1 MSRISLNSNPSGT
14 GTLSISSP
22 NTNSDRTINLPDA
35 SGTVQLEGAAVNIGG
50 NNISAVNSLGFR
62 NRIINGDMRIDQRNA
77 GASVSPSTSGG
88 IEYSV
93 DRFGG
98 ARPGSGV
105 AFTLQQIADAP
116 AGFVNS
122 LRATVPT
129 GATPSGTQLSFVAQP
144 IEGLNVSDFGWGGA
158 NAQTITLSFWVKSS
172 VTGSFPLVLVN
183 SGNSRAYGATYTISA
198 ANTWEQKTVVV
209 PGDTSGTW
217 LTTNGMGIQVNW
229 GLGGAGASRT
239 VTTGWQT
246 PSSPGSSVGV
256 IAGTVNLVATTGA
269 TWQVTGVQLEA
280 GSVATPF
287 ERRDYGRELMMC
299 QRYYYKTLG
308 VSNGSRLGVGY
319 ATATTTAEA
328 ILFFPSSMRVAPSS
342 LEQSGTISDY
352 GLRIPGVTI
361 VCSSVPVFV
370 SSNDTSANVLFTVA
384 SGLTSGQAIFGR
396 SGSTNGFL
404 AWSAEL

>member
-1 MSRISLNSNPSGT
+1 MSTIKVSNLQNASAASPAITLAADGSATASLSSVNGGPIAGT
-14 GTLSISSP
+14 
-22 NTNSDRTINLPDA
+22 
-35 SGTVQLEGAAVNIGG
+35 
-50 NNISAVNSLGFR
+50 R

-77 GASVSPSTSGG
+77 GASFSPGTTGSVD
-88 IEYSV
+88 YSV

-98 ARPGSGV
+98 VRAGSGV

-144 IEGLNVSDFGWGGA
+144 IEGLNVSDLGWGGA
-158 NAQTITLSFWVKSS
+158 NAQTVTLSFWVKSS

-183 SGNSRAYGATYTISA
+183 SGNVRAYGATYTINA

-217 LTTNGMGIQVNW
+217 LTTNGVGIQVNW

-239 VTTGWQT
+239 VTTGWQST
-246 PSSPGSSVGV
+246 SSPGSSVGV

-269 TWQVTGVQLEA
+269 TFYITGVQLEP

-287 ERRDYGRELMMC
+287 ERRSFGAELALC
-299 QRYYYKTLG
+299 QRYFQRFNNIQAEGYSSGALVRQNTPIMFPVQMRTTPTRTVITAGSYTNIRSSSSAFAGLG
-308 VSNGSRLGVGY
+308 IN
-319 ATATTTAEA
+319 
-328 ILFFPSSMRVAPSS
+328 
-342 LEQSGTISDY
+342 
-352 GLRIPGVTI
+352 
-361 VCSSVPVFV
+361 
-370 SSNDTSANVLFTVA
+370 
-384 SGLTSGQAIFGR
+384 GLTDSYASCSMESTAAGYMYMNGQ
-396 SGSTNGFL
+396 SESM
-404 AWSAEL
+404 SSEL

>member
-1 MSRISLNSNPSGT
+1 MQGNIGGT
-14 GTLSISSP
+14 GVITVSSP
-22 NTNSDRTINLPDA
+22 NTNSDRSIVLPDA

-77 GASVSPSTSGG
+77 GASVTPVSRAYTLDRWTAEMTTGSR
-88 IEYSV
+88 YSV
-93 DRFGG
+93 QQNAGAVTPPTGFSNYLGVTSAAATSLGATSFFAVAQIIEGFNIADLAWGTANAQAITISFWVRSSLTGTFGG
-98 ARPGSGV
+98 A
-105 AFTLQQIADAP
+105 
-116 AGFVNS
+116 
-122 LRATVPT
+122 
-129 GATPSGTQLSFVAQP
+129 
-144 IEGLNVSDFGWGGA
+144 LN
-158 NAQTITLSFWVKSS
+158 
-172 VTGSFPLVLVN
+172 N
-183 SGNSRAYGATYTISA
+183 SGSSRSYPFTYAISA
-198 ANTWEQKTVVV
+198 ANTWEQKTLTIA
-209 PGDTSGTW
+209 GDTSGTW
-217 LTTNGMGIQVNW
+217 LANNGIGLYLVF
-229 GLGGAGASRT
+229 GLGCGTTRSGTAGAWNNNWNFSA
-239 VTTGWQT
+239 TGAV
-246 PSSPGSSVGV
+246 SVV
-256 IAGTVNLVATTGA
+256 GTDGA

-287 ERRDYGRELMMC
+287 ERRDYGREMMMC

-370 SSNDTSANVLFTVA
+370 SSNDTSANVLFPVS

>member
-1 MSRISLNSNPSGT
+1 MSELK
-14 GTLSISSP
+14 
-22 NTNSDRTINLPDA
+22 
-35 SGTVQLEGAAVNIGG
+35 
-50 NNISAVNSLGFR
+50 VNSIVDSSGGSTVKINGFTPTVSNMSGR
-62 NRIINGDMRIDQRNA
+62 NRIINGEMRIDQRNA
-77 GASVSPSTSGG
+77 GASVSPGTSGG

-217 LTTNGMGIQVNW
+217 LTTNGVGIQVNW

-287 ERRDYGRELMMC
+287 ERRPYGTELAMC
-299 QRYYYKTLG
+299 QRYFEKSFMQDTAPA
-308 VSNGSRLGVGY
+308 NGASSTALLTETNTTRGY
-319 ATATTTAEA
+319 
-328 ILFFPSSMRVAPSS
+328 S
-342 LEQSGTISDY
+342 
-352 GLRIPGVTI
+352 
-361 VCSSVPVFV
+361 
-370 SSNDTSANVLFTVA
+370 
-384 SGLTSGQAIFGR
+384 
-396 SGSTNGFL
+396 SGSTTLDGFL
-404 AWSAEL
+404 VPYKVTKRANPTLTLFGNSSGQWLTTGNANAGATITAGGDNGYAAYQTLTGAVSPMRGHWTASAEL